1 VTWTEWVVRELTPAF
16 GGFANFVLDP
26 DELLEDPIVRDGLAA
41 SGVQVHH
48 WNGTRQDL
56 IRWAHVQESER
67 PLVVISAIQPIHMI
81 TEVVTGAVQIDISV
95 SKVFRKIH
103 PDIVSAVPRVHW
115 NKIFQLQNA
124 ERPFRSP
131 QESAI
136 AVSRAVYGID
146 PLYAYCNGWDDAL
159 SSIAASNEPLPYEV
173 ASIIAPKDNP
183 DLVTALSDLAVAR
196 KVSRKTRS
204 KAKQKQQDVNLSV
217 DRVLAASERL
227 IIDQLADGNLPAATL
242 LKMALSYGRLCAH
255 GLSVVDRERA
265 NAGFLVWM
273 QKNYDLA
280 LTSLNPDVLTLHK
293 LVSSYVMPRERVMLV
308 IIDGMGVEAWA
319 TIQEVFEGTRGLR
332 VISEKA
338 AFSVVPTITA
348 WARRSIFEQVLPPQF
363 TYHEHCQALERQLWE
378 NSVKGGLYCST
389 QERTRISDGL
399 YQGKAIA
406 VVDVSWDERGH
417 NIDVVTES
425 ISEVAEVWATRCPI
439 ADVIREAIDLG
450 YRVIVTSDHGQTVGR
465 GIGLPNMGRAIE
477 ARSKRC
483 LLFSDVS
490 SLNVVRNLGIADFK
504 PMSVGSKSNILY
516 ATYGASFHNGDSE
529 QVSHG
534 GLSLEEVIVPVV
546 EFGN

>member
-1 VTWTEWVVRELTPAF
+1 MTWNEWVVRELTPAF
-16 GGFANFVLDP
+16 GGFASFVLDP
-26 DELLEDPIVRDGLAA
+26 DELLEDPVVRDGLAA
-41 SGVQVHH
+41 VGVQVHH

-56 IRWAHVQESER
+56 VRWAHVQESER
-67 PLVVISAIQPIHMI
+67 PLVVISAIQPIHLI
-81 TEVVTGAVQIDISV
+81 SEVVSGAVQIDISV

-103 PDIVSAVPRVHW
+103 PDIVSVVPRIHW

-136 AVSRAVYGID
+136 AISRAVYGID

-173 ASIIAPKDNP
+173 AAIIAPKDNP
-183 DLVTALSDLAVAR
+183 DLVTALSDLVVAR

-204 KAKQKQQDVNLSV
+204 KAKQQQNLSLSP
-217 DRVLAASERL
+217 DRELAPSERL
-227 IIDQLADGNLPAATL
+227 IIDQLADGNLSAASI
-242 LKMALSYGRLCAH
+242 LKIGLSYGRLCAH
-255 GLSVVDRERA
+255 GLSVIDRERA
-265 NAGFLVWM
+265 NAGFLQWM
-273 QKNYDLA
+273 QNNYDHA
-280 LTSLNPDVLTLHK
+280 LTSMNPDVLTLHK
-293 LVSSYVMPRERVMLV
+293 LVSSYVKPREKVMLV

-319 TIQEVFEGTRGLR
+319 TIQEVFEGSRGLR

-363 TYHEHCQALERQLWE
+363 SHHEHSQALERQLWE
-378 NSVKGGLYCST
+378 SNVKAGLYCPV
-389 QERTRISDGL
+389 QERGRITDGL
-399 YQGKAIA
+399 FQGKAIA
-406 VVDVSWDERGH
+406 VIDVSWDDRGH
-417 NIDVVTES
+417 TIDGENEK
-425 ISEVAEVWATRCPI
+425 IYEAAEIWATRCPI

-465 GIGLPNMGRAIE
+465 GIGLPNMGSAIE

-483 LLFSDVS
+483 LLFSDRS
-490 SLNVVRNLGIADFK
+490 SLNVVRDHGIADFR
-504 PMSVGSKSNILY
+504 PMSVGSKANILF
-516 ATYGASFHNGDSE
+516 APYGASFHNGDSK

-534 GLSLEEVIVPVV
+534 GLSIEEVIVPVV